1 MKWPQRNHKTFSLKG
16 GNMSPYIKELP
27 GRFGV
32 ARLPAAVFDSLVSH
46 NEVVPLAAD
55 LLDRK
60 HESFGGQLFLDAL
73 EQLWTLPSLV
83 QTPAAPDSLDKTQNN
98 LGGEVGAGGKCLLR
112 VSWDHGWSWKTS
124 QSRETFHIRGLNH
137 DHSITFCRRNEAVS

>member
-1 MKWPQRNHKTFSLKG
+1 MNAEGNLVSEKVKRIILRRKGIQRNHKIFSITG
-16 GNMSPYIKELP
+16 ENMSPYIKELP

-32 ARLPAAVFDSLVSH
+32 ARLPAAVFNSLVSD

-73 EQLWTLPSLV
+73 EEL
-83 QTPAAPDSLDKTQNN
+83 
-98 LGGEVGAGGKCLLR
+98 
-112 VSWDHGWSWKTS
+112 
-124 QSRETFHIRGLNH
+124 
-137 DHSITFCRRNEAVS
+137 

>member
-1 MKWPQRNHKTFSLKG
+1 MNAEGNLVSEKVKRTILRRKGIQRNHKTFSITG
-16 GNMSPYIKELP
+16 ENMSPYIKELP

-32 ARLPAAVFDSLVSH
+32 ARLPTAIFNSLVSD

-73 EQLWTLPSLV
+73 KEL
-83 QTPAAPDSLDKTQNN
+83 
-98 LGGEVGAGGKCLLR
+98 
-112 VSWDHGWSWKTS
+112 
-124 QSRETFHIRGLNH
+124 
-137 DHSITFCRRNEAVS
+137 